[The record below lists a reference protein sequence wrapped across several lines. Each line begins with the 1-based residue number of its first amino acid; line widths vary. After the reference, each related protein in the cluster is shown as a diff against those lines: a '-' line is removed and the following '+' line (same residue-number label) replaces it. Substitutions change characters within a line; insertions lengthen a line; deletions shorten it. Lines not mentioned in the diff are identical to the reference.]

1 MWEVIITIHQCE
13 CRANKKKNAKHR
25 FEKTNFKLINNS
37 IYGKIMRNVKKRT
50 DMKLVAIKNRII
62 WCYNQAIIQQNAFQ
76 KIC

>member
-1 MWEVIITIHQCE
+1 MNAELIK
-13 CRANKKKNAKHR
+13 NNAKHR

-37 IYGKIMRNVKKRT
+37 IYGKIMRHVKKRT

-62 WCYNQAIIQQNAFQ
+62 WYYNQAIIQQNAFQ